1 MRHQPARAV
10 YPPAGDGRFGVAFMA
25 RTTKADWCRIG
36 VVLAALALL
45 AGCSEPSRH
54 NSAENEFTAWAN
66 DVERDSANG
75 QATPDFEEPA
85 NVMARV
91 VPANSN

>member
-1 MRHQPARAV
+1 MARATKT
-10 YPPAGDGRFGVAFMA
+10 DRR
-25 RTTKADWCRIG
+25 RTPLA
-36 VVLAALALL
+36 LAALALL
-45 AGCSEPSRH
+45 AGCSQPGRH

-91 VPANSN
+91 VPANGN

>member
-1 MRHQPARAV
+1 MVRATK
-10 YPPAGDGRFGVAFMA
+10 AGRF
-25 RTTKADWCRIG
+25 
-36 VVLAALALL
+36 VLAIGLAASAPL
-45 AGCSEPSRH
+45 AGCDQPLRH

-66 DVERDSANG
+66 EVERDSANR